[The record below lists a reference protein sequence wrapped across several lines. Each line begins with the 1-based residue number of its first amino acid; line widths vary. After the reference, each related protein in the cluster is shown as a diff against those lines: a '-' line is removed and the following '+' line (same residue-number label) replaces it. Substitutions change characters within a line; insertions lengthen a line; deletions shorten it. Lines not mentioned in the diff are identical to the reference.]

1 MDNFKSF
8 HNILKNNNKK
18 DLVFYKIHYDNEAN
32 THGILCLNSK
42 KFDLKF
48 LQALYMT
55 FDEIIQLF
63 LKIHKKHKHI
73 YNEF

>member
-1 MDNFKSF
+1 LFL
-8 HNILKNNNKK
+8 I
-18 DLVFYKIHYDNEAN
+18 YYDN
-32 THGILCLNSK
+32 TRGILYLNSK

-48 LQALYMT
+48 LQALYMN